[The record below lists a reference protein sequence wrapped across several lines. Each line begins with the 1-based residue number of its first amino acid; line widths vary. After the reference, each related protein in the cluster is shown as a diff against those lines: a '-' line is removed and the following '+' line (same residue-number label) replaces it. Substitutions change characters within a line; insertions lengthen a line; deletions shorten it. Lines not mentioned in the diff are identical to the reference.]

1 MAKSLKS
8 IQAEIVKLNIEMNEL
23 AKSMQPLKSEYTP
36 QGLQKRYA
44 DTVKRAQFGE
54 RIAKLR
60 EQAAA
65 WNGGAHKSADD
76 AVNKLL
82 PYPTEPNA
90 RVATELAMQR
100 VLSRPNLDADTA
112 REIFENLGTSWER
125 TMLGREFAARGLV
138 SQEMQDGILKA
149 NEPEYAAAQDSRND
163 ADTAT
168 HVVGSQLEYLER
180 LAGDHTAKSDAT
192 EQVNIADIPGVD
204 VEY

>member
-23 AKSMQPLKSEYTP
+23 AQSMQSMKDDYTTE
-36 QGLQKRYA
+36 GLQKRYS
-44 DTVKRAQFGE
+44 DTVQRRELNQK
-54 RIAKLR
+54 ISKLR

-65 WNGGAHKSADD
+65 WNGGAHAAADK
-76 AVNKLL
+76 VVKNLK
-82 PYPTEPNA
+82 PYPLDPTA
-90 RVATELAMQR
+90 RVATELAVQR
-100 VLSRPNLDADTA
+100 VLSRPNFDADEA
-112 REIFENLGTSWER
+112 RRVYEQSGNSWER
-125 TMLGREFAARGLV
+125 TMLGNEFAARGLV
-138 SQEMQDGILKA
+138 SQEMQHGILLK
-149 NEPEYAAAQDSRND
+149 NEPEYAAASDARNY

-168 HVVGSQLEYLER
+168 HVVNSQLEFLER

>member
-1 MAKSLKS
+1 MAKSLS
-8 IQAEIVKLNIEMNEL
+8 AIQAEIIKLNVEMNEL

-82 PYPTEPNA
+82 PYPAEPNA

-112 REIFENLGTSWER
+112 REIFEKLGTSCER
-125 TMLGREFAARGLV
+125 TMLGHEFAARGLV

-149 NEPEYAAAQDSRND
+149 NEPEYAAAQDSRNY

-168 HVVGSQLEYLER
+168 HVLGSQLDFLER
-180 LAGDHTAKSDAT
+180 LAGDFNASSDAT
-192 EQVNIADIPGVD
+192 EQINVSDIPGAD
-204 VEY
+204 VAY